1 MYTLISGSP
10 KPIDSNSMYFLK
22 VISSYLDDFEIFEL
36 KKQKYENIVESIM
49 KSDALIF
56 AFPLYVDSPTSITL
70 SFLDY
75 IFDQEI
81 DLNDKKVYAVINC
94 GFREGEQNLTAL
106 KIIKQWC
113 KKLNAIYNGSIL
125 IGAGEIVGKEKYRLV
140 SKKALKKLNEFAD
153 KIRLKKENPDI
164 VTTMDYLNNQGYC
177 YLANLS
183 WTKRGKINNLST
195 NNIRIK

>member
-22 VISSYLDDFEIFEL
+22 VISSYLNDFEIFEL
-36 KKQKYENIVESIM
+36 KKEKYESIVESIT
-49 KSDALIF
+49 KSDTLIL

-75 IFDQEI
+75 IFDQKI
-81 DLNDKKVYAVINC
+81 DLNNKKLYVVINC

-106 KIIKQWC
+106 KIMKQWC
-113 KKLNAIYNGSIL
+113 KKVNAVYNGSIL
-125 IGAGEIVGKEKYRLV
+125 IGAGEIVGKEKYRVV

-153 KIRLKKENPDI
+153 KIRIKKENQNI
-164 VTTMDYLNNQGYC
+164 ITTMDYLNNQVYC
-177 YLANLS
+177 CLANLS
-183 WTKRGKINNLST
+183 WTKRGKINNLSID
-195 NNIRIK
+195 NIRIK

>member
-113 KKLNAIYNGSIL
+113 KKLNANYNGSIL